1 MYYGRNKII
10 MSLNFKPIQAED
22 IDQLTPFFCQ
32 RPNKTCDSVF
42 LDSFLWR
49 GYYHVQFAVSEG
61 KAILWL
67 MEENGVKHS
76 AMPICRE
83 EDLPHFFQQIVDY
96 FNQELNLPFRI
107 YLADEEAVDHLH
119 LKDSEDFVVTEQEDL
134 KDYLYDGEAMRTLA
148 GKKLH
153 KKKNHLN
160 SFLKEYEGRYEF
172 RRLCCSDR
180 GDVWKFLDKWRENKG
195 DDVEDHLDYEVAG
208 IHEILKNCSHLN
220 VRMAGVY
227 IDGQL
232 EAFTIGSYNPF
243 EDMAV
248 IHIEKANPEIRGLYQ
263 FINQQFLL
271 SEFPEVKLVN
281 REDDLGQEGLRRA
294 KMSYNPCGFARKYLV
309 EQRNFNQISENSP
322 TFAGGGMNHQKQ
334 D

>member
-1 MYYGRNKII
+1 
-10 MSLNFKPIQAED
+10 MSLQFRPVQAED
-22 IDQLTPFFCQ
+22 IDKMTPFFCQ

-49 GYYHVQFAVSEG
+49 EYYHVQFAVSEG
-61 KAILWL
+61 KAIQWL
-67 MEENGVKHS
+67 MEEDGVKHS
-76 AMPICRE
+76 AMPMCKE
-83 EDLPHFFQQIVDY
+83 EELPRY
-96 FNQELNLPFRI
+96 FNEMVEYFNNELNLPFRI
-107 YLADEEAVDHLH
+107 YLADEEAVEYLH
-119 LKDSEDFVVTEQEDL
+119 LKESEDFEVIEQEDL
-134 KDYLYDGEAMRTLA
+134 KDYLYDGDAMRSLS

-160 SFLKEYEGRYEF
+160 GFLREYEGRYEF

-180 GDVWKFLDKWRENKG
+180 GDVWKFLDKWRETKG
-195 DDVEDHLDYEVAG
+195 DDVEDHLDYEVEG

-220 VRMAGVY
+220 VRMSGVY

-243 EDMAV
+243 EDMAI

-263 FINQQFLL
+263 FINQQFLIN
-271 SEFPEVKLVN
+271 EFPNVKLVN
-281 REDDLGQEGLRRA
+281 REDDLGQEGLRHA

-309 EQRNFNQISENSP
+309 QQKNFKP
-322 TFAGGGMNHQKQ
+322 RA
-334 D
+334 